1 MDSQCVHLGPL
12 RHRRQDRIKCAR
24 GFVCE
29 RKGGKGLR
37 EAGTGLASQCE
48 SDAK

>member
-12 RHRRQDRIKCAR
+12 RHRCQDRIKCAR
-24 GFVCE
+24 GCVYE
-29 RKGGKGLR
+29 RKGGKRLG

-48 SDAK
+48 SDVK